1 MQPEAV
7 VTMLNEYFSE
17 MVDIVFEHGGAL
29 DKFIGDSIMASWGAA
44 LTRPDDADRALQ
56 AAIEMQRELRVLNAE
71 RGASEPRFEVGIG
84 INWGEVFVGNIG
96 SHRRL
101 EYTVIGDPVNV
112 ASRLCSAAKRGEIII
127 SASLLEQ
134 LGSKPEVEALAPV
147 KLRGRAATTA
157 TYRVRW

>member
-1 MQPEAV
+1 
-7 VTMLNEYFSE
+7 MLNDYFSE

-44 LTRPDDADRALQ
+44 IARPDDADRALQ
-56 AAIEMQRELRVLNAE
+56 AAIEMQRELRAMNAG
-71 RGASEPRFEVGIG
+71 RAASEPRLEVGIG

-112 ASRLCSAAKRGEIII
+112 ASRLCSAAGRGEIII
-127 SASLLEQ
+127 SASLLER
-134 LGSKPEVEALAPV
+134 LEHKPEVETLAPAR
-147 KLRGRAATTA
+147 LRGRAATTT